1 MNARASAG
9 LLFAVGA
16 AGLFLGAVHVRAPAA
31 ALLQLTCSSAL
42 SIEACFNKYFNEVAE
57 FDDDDSRNLFA
68 ALDAAD
74 WSGGLEG
81 ADSVSCRK
89 VLNGVNGAY
98 YGGADALW
106 TGILDPAAV
115 AVDVIGAHHPK
126 HAILFHAE
134 MLIFSR
140 DALATA
146 LHEAAHHVGIDHDD
160 AFSSDD
166 AENCAEIQNEE
177 EDDPDPGGGNT
188 GTTETCTETLK
199 WVPPET
205 DEEFVKPESSTL
217 ERGGTVPSPEGVTP
231 TYRLPTLVVG
241 GDSKGEWVE
250 VVVKK
255 GYWETVKECTL
266 N

>member
-31 ALLQLTCSSAL
+31 ALLQMTCSSAL
-42 SIEACFNKYFNEVAE
+42 SIEACFNKYFNDVAE
-57 FDDDDSRNLFA
+57 FTDDDRDDLFA

-74 WSGGLEG
+74 WSKGLAG
-81 ADSVSCRK
+81 TNAASCRK
-89 VLNGVNGAY
+89 VLNGVNAAY
-98 YGGADALW
+98 YGGADALY

-115 AVDVIGAHHPK
+115 TDDVIGAHHPK
-126 HAILFHAE
+126 HAILFHSE

-166 AENCAEIQNEE
+166 AEECAEIKNE
-177 EDDPDPGGGNT
+177 EDDDDDPGGNT

-199 WVPPET
+199 WVLPET
-205 DEEFVKPESSTL
+205 DEEFVKPESSTTEQGQPL
-217 ERGGTVPSPEGVTP
+217 PGPEGVTP
-231 TYRLPTLVVG
+231 TYRLPSVVVD

>member
-31 ALLQLTCSSAL
+31 ALLQMTCSSAL
-42 SIEACFNKYFNEVAE
+42 SIRDCFDKYFNDVAE
-57 FDDDDSRNLFA
+57 FDDDDRKNLFA

-74 WSGGLEG
+74 WSKGLAG
-81 ADSVSCRK
+81 TNAASCRK
-89 VLNGVNGAY
+89 VFNAVNAAY
-98 YGGADALW
+98 YGGSDALY

-126 HAILFHAE
+126 HAILFHSE
-134 MLIFSR
+134 MLIFSK
-140 DALATA
+140 DALETA
-146 LHEAAHHVGIDHDD
+146 LHEAAHHVGIDHGD
-160 AFSSDD
+160 AFSSYD

-177 EDDPDPGGGNT
+177 DDDPDPGGNT
-188 GTTETCTETLK
+188 GTTETCTETEE

-205 DEEFVKPESSTL
+205 DEEFVKPEPSTT
-217 ERGGTVPSPEGVTP
+217 EGGGTLPGPPGVTP
-231 TYRLPTLVVG
+231 TPLPPVVVG
-241 GDSKGEWVE
+241 FDSGKWVD
-250 VVVKK
+250 VVISE